1 MASAMENKIYTRK
14 GDGGETRLFSGET
27 VSKSDLRVD
36 AYGTLDELQ
45 AHLGMVRA
53 LTDQVPLQGVIF
65 RIQQD
70 LSIACAQLASSPGAV
85 SRLSRRIGPDDVAGL
100 EKSIDSLVKDY
111 GLPSG
116 FIVPGRSPDSA
127 AAHIARTVCRRG
139 ERLVVQVNREL
150 HGFDDISKYLNR
162 LSDFLFALAWA
173 LEVVCVVRKV
183 ASDMV
188 EGVQ

>member
-1 MASAMENKIYTRK
+1 MKSKIYTRK

-27 VSKSDLRVD
+27 VSKADLRVD

-53 LTDQVPLQGVIF
+53 LVDLAPVRDTIF

-70 LSIACAQLASSPGAV
+70 LSAACAQLASSPEAL
-85 SRLSRRIGPDDVAGL
+85 SRLSRRIGRDDVARL
-100 EKSIDSLVKDY
+100 EEAIDKLVAAY

-139 ERLVVQVNREL
+139 ERLVVLLNREL
-150 HGFDDISKYLNR
+150 HGFDDISMYLNR
-162 LSDFLFALAWA
+162 LSDFLFALAWS
-173 LEVVCVVRKV
+173 LEVVCVVRQV
-183 ASDMV
+183 ATEMAEDRS
-188 EGVQ
+188 